1 MTAIIVNGAK
11 IAKEIRKKIS
21 KEIIQLYKKYNCNP
35 VIKTIIVGN
44 DSSSKL
50 YLKLRDNACDEVGII
65 SKHDEFDA
73 AVSEQKI
80 FKTIQK
86 LNADDSVH
94 GILIQYP
101 VPKHLS
107 QKKLMH
113 MIDPQKD
120 IEGFNPVNLGRTLIG
135 EEYLVPCT
143 PLSILTILQHEHIA
157 LKGKNIVIINHS
169 NVVGKPLAALLL
181 SRNAT
186 VTVCHIFTKNLKE
199 YTSKAD
205 ILITGAGV
213 PNLITTD
220 YVKDN
225 AIVLDIGIVKTKDG
239 ICGDVDFDAVKEKAA
254 VISPVPGGVGPVT
267 IACALKNIVKAYRNR
282 FENA

>member
-1 MTAIIVNGAK
+1 MTAIIVNGAE

-21 KEIIQLYKKYNCNP
+21 EEIVQLNKKYNCNP
-35 VIKTIIVGN
+35 VIMTIIVGN

-50 YLKLRDNACDEVGII
+50 YLKLRDNACNEVGII
-65 SKHDEFDA
+65 SKHDDFDA
-73 AVSEQKI
+73 TVSQQKI
-80 FKTIQK
+80 FKAIQK
-86 LNADDSVH
+86 LNADDSIH

-101 VPKHLS
+101 VSKHLS
-107 QKKLMH
+107 QKELMQ
-113 MIDPQKD
+113 MIEPQKD

-186 VTVCHIFTKNLKE
+186 VAVCHIFTKNLKE

-225 AIVLDIGIVKTKDG
+225 AIVLDVGIVKTKDG

-254 VISPVPGGVGPVT
+254 VISPVPGGVGPIT
-267 IACALKNIVKAYRNR
+267 IACALKNILKVYRNC